1 MTQADEL
8 AYRTAE
14 SAGPFAESLAIDCSQ
29 IAYAMR
35 AGAVR
40 EALAT
45 FESTADRLQ
54 RFLTFLVVT
63 SELLGQR
70 SPELG
75 VVVADYGRRVLAL
88 VSRLEHTLVHGDLVG
103 VTLALEH
110 GLGPAL
116 GDYQGYAE
124 KILVAFR
131 SSRHAA

>member
-14 SAGPFAESLAIDCSQ
+14 SAAPFAESLAIDCAQ
-29 IAYAMR
+29 IAHAMR
-35 AGAVR
+35 AGEVR

-45 FESTADRLQ
+45 FEATADRLQ

-63 SELLGQR
+63 SELLR
-70 SPELG
+70 PRAPELG
-75 VVVADYGRRVLAL
+75 VVVADYGRRVLGL
-88 VSRLEHTLVHGDLVG
+88 VTRIEHTLVDGDLVG

-131 SSRHAA
+131 SRSAA